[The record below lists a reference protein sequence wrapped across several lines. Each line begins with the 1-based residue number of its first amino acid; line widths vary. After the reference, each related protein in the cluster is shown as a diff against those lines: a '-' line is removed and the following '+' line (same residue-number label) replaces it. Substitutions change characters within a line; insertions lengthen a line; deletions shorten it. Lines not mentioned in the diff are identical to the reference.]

1 MTLLQWMREPG
12 RVLNHR
18 ENQKDT
24 AMRSSFFNIKER
36 RKHTRSYLDLPIEY
50 RLGRVQRTHGGIA
63 IDGGEGGFLMHCPYD
78 MPVGVR
84 LAITIMFPDG
94 FELKNFQAQA
104 EVVRK
109 DHPREGQGGFKYGL
123 KLLQV
128 KKEESP
134 KLRHLLQGL
143 HQLLGGERPAF

>member
-1 MTLLQWMREPG
+1 MKLG
-12 RVLNHR
+12 
-18 ENQKDT
+18 
-24 AMRSSFFNIKER
+24 FFNIKER
-36 RKHTRSYLDLPIEY
+36 RRYTRSYLDLPVEY

-78 MPVGVR
+78 MPVGTR
-84 LAITIMFPDG
+84 LSITVMFPDG

-109 DHPREGQGGFKYGL
+109 DNPGEGQGGFKYGL
-123 KLLQV
+123 KLFQV

-143 HQLLGGERPAF
+143 HQLLGGETPGF

>member
-1 MTLLQWMREPG
+1 MRELG
-12 RVLNHR
+12 HSLIHR
-18 ENQKDT
+18 EDRNDT
-24 AMRSSFFNIKER
+24 AVRPSFFNIKER
-36 RKHTRSYLDLPIEY
+36 RRYTRSYLDLPIEY
-50 RLGRVQRTHGGIA
+50 HLGRVQRTHGGIA

-78 MPVGVR
+78 MPVGAR
-84 LAITIMFPDG
+84 LSITIMFPDG

-109 DHPREGQGGFKYGL
+109 DHPREGQSGFKYGL

-143 HQLLGGERPAF
+143 HQLLGGERPPF